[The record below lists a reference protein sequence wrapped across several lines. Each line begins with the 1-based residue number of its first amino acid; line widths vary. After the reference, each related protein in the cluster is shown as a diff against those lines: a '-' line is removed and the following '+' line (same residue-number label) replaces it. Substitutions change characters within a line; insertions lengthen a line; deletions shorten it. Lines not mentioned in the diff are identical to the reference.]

1 MNSNASKAS
10 SRPQLA
16 HLDKFFFIGKKAST
30 RLVLLNSRQ
39 SDKMPQDH
47 SNNDSRTPLLPA
59 SLRRHVQSFS
69 DIAHEGES
77 GRSGFHIRHF
87 LHVLW
92 LSSCNVSK
100 WVNVLWPFVFVAL
113 VLQYTTHSMPLWSFA
128 ASYIGMIPA
137 ANLLGFAGQEFARKM
152 PSKVAGILIE
162 TTFGSIVEIILFIVL
177 IVKHNDNEGNG
188 DEGNLIPIIQAAI
201 LGSVLT
207 NLLLC
212 LGLCFLVGGIRHQT
226 QKFHAIVSEVGSGLL
241 LVAAFALLIP
251 SAFYSALKGETVTS
265 ILKPSHG
272 DDHDDFTDGKLQ
284 LDVLKI
290 SQMTSIVLMVA
301 FFLYIWYC
309 ASSQHSIFDEV
320 IEMDEHRDAD
330 REQDM
335 LKPKFTMTETMI
347 ALTMAIT
354 VVTMLLI
361 FLVEKIEHV
370 VEAGIPDQFLGL
382 ILLPLVEKAAEHL
395 TAIDE
400 AWGKIFLSFCS
411 RFCRQFGLL
420 TLSTI
425 LQDGVI
431 NVALYHCLAPSL
443 QTALFNAPL
452 VVMVG
457 WALGKPMDLNFEI
470 FMIVLLVLSI
480 LVVGNFL
487 RDGESNWLEGALL
500 VVSPLQGGTPFN
512 FHIMQVG
519 CHLLLTIDVRQ
530 VVYVIVAIASWYYP
544 NPDVATSNG
553 LTAGA
558 EVVSVDAELLGQI
571 RQLLQQHD
579 EL

>member
-1 MNSNASKAS
+1 
-10 SRPQLA
+10 
-16 HLDKFFFIGKKAST
+16 
-30 RLVLLNSRQ
+30 
-39 SDKMPQDH
+39 MPQDH

-59 SLRRHVQSFS
+59 SIRRHVQSFS
-69 DIAHEGES
+69 DVAHEGES

-87 LHVLW
+87 LRVLW

-100 WVNVLWPFVFVAL
+100 WVNVLWPFVVVAL
-113 VLQYTTHSMPLWSFA
+113 VLQYTPHLPLWSFA

-162 TTFGSIVEIILFIVL
+162 TTFGSIVEIILFVVL

-251 SAFYSALKGETVTS
+251 SAFYSALKGETVS
-265 ILKPSHG
+265 SNLKALHE
-272 DDHDDFTDGKLQ
+272 DFTEGNLQ

-335 LKPKFTMTETMI
+335 LKPKFTMTETII
-347 ALTMAIT
+347 ALVMAIAI
-354 VVTMLLI
+354 VTMLLI

-400 AWGKIFLSFCS
+400 AWGKIPLSSWSF
-411 RFCRQFGLL
+411 
-420 TLSTI
+420 
-425 LQDGVI
+425 
-431 NVALYHCLAPSL
+431 
-443 QTALFNAPL
+443 
-452 VVMVG
+452 
-457 WALGKPMDLNFEI
+457 
-470 FMIVLLVLSI
+470 VL
-480 LVVGNFL
+480 
-487 RDGESNWLEGALL
+487 
-500 VVSPLQGGTPFN
+500 
-512 FHIMQVG
+512 
-519 CHLLLTIDVRQ
+519 
-530 VVYVIVAIASWYYP
+530 
-544 NPDVATSNG
+544 
-553 LTAGA
+553 
-558 EVVSVDAELLGQI
+558 EV
-571 RQLLQQHD
+571 
-579 EL
+579 